1 MGFIITSSLKQEK
14 KEIKKTDG
22 LVGGLPQ
29 DSGKN
34 MVEMILKIKNPRI

>member
-14 KEIKKTDG
+14 KEIKKTGD
-22 LVGGLPQ
+22 LVGGLLQ